1 MHDIGALAGLTA
13 EVLAKQ
19 IGDIGLIIHDQN
31 ACATRRLPEG
41 QAHTHSA
48 APVLVAGRVNGI
60 AARKSGK
67 LNENG
72 T

>member
-1 MHDIGALAGLTA
+1 MA

-19 IGDIGLIIHDQN
+19 IGDIGVVIHDQN

-48 APVLVAGRVNGI
+48 TPVLVAAVRVNGI
-60 AARKSGK
+60 TARKSGK
-67 LNENG
+67 LNENS